1 MTDAEMEEKFRLL
14 ARRQLPPGRVDN
26 LLRQLW
32 ALEDVPNAG
41 ALVEMTRV

>member
-14 ARRQLPPGRVDN
+14 ARRQLPTERVEN

-32 ALEDVPNAG
+32 TLEDMPNAG

>member
-1 MTDAEMEEKFRLL
+1 MEEKFRLL
-14 ARRQLPPGRVDN
+14 ARKHLPADRTDA

-32 ALEDVPNAG
+32 ALESMPKAG